1 MEETKSGLETGRLSW
16 PRMPRWQKKRLLAG
30 SVYECVCFPPHVGER
45 VEMEGGRGGRER
57 GERER
62 GRESVWDYDS
72 NDAGECFGE
81 IFFFSLSGHCGLLI
95 ANHRAS
101 F

>member
-1 MEETKSGLETGRLSW
+1 M
-16 PRMPRWQKKRLLAG
+16 
-30 SVYECVCFPPHVGER
+30 SVFVFLPTLER
-45 VEMEGGRGGRER
+45 VGMGGGRGGRER
-57 GERER
+57 GERGR

-81 IFFFSLSGHCGLLI
+81 IFLFFLSGHCGLLI